1 MVHVKIIRRISVTSR
16 EIYLPEEGHCPVIPD
31 VFIFVLVALPV
42 MGSGGM

>member
-1 MVHVKIIRRISVTSR
+1 MVHVKIIRRISVISR
-16 EIYLPEEGHCPVIPD
+16 EIYLPEEGHCSVIPD